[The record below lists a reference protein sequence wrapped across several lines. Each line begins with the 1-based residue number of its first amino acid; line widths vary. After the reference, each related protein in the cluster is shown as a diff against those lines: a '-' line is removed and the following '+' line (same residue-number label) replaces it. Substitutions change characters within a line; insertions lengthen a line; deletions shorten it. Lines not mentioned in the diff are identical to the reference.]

1 MREPSV
7 SNIATV
13 QGIYAAFGRGDVPA
27 ILEVLAED
35 VDWEYGQAPTDVPW
49 LQPRRGR
56 AGAVGFFESLGAI
69 DFARL
74 EATTFLESGS
84 TVVVL
89 LQLEA
94 TVKATGRKVVEEDEV
109 HIWHFD
115 AAGQVARFRHRVDTL
130 LHHSAYHGT

>member
-1 MREPSV
+1 VKEPSV
-7 SNIATV
+7 SNLATV

-27 ILEVLAED
+27 ILESLAED
-35 VDWEYGQAPTDVPW
+35 VVWEYGPTSTDVPW

-56 AGAVGFFESLGAI
+56 AEVVTFFEALAAV

-94 TVKATGRKVVEEDEV
+94 TVRATGRTLIEEDEV

-115 AAGQVARFRHRVDTL
+115 AAGKVSRFRHRIDTL
-130 LHHSAYHGT
+130 QHQLAYHGT